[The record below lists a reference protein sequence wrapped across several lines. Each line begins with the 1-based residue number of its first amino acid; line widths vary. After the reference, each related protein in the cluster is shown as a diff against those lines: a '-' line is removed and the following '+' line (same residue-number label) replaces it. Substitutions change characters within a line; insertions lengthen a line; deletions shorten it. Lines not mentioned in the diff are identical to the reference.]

1 MCLTA
6 STRKSW
12 RLPHPRPRR
21 DRRNSN
27 TCIDVS

>member
-1 MCLTA
+1 MFLMA

-12 RLPHPRPRR
+12 RLPRRRPRR

-27 TCIDVS
+27 TCIGVS

>member
-12 RLPHPRPRR
+12 RLPRLRPRR
-21 DRRNSN
+21 DRHNSN
-27 TCIDVS
+27 TCIGDS